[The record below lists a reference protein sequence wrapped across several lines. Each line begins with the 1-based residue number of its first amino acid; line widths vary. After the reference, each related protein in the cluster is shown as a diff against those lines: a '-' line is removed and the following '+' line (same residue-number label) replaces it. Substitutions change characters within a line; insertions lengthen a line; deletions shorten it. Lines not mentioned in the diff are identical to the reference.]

1 MALSGSTNYNNAL
14 TSSIKEEWL
23 FEFRNHNYDADSFNV
38 NQVIRL
44 AIAEVTPGAVSND
57 KYHEFITN
65 SPIIR
70 ESIDLSN
77 STSSVGNI
85 TLTCVNGT
93 LDNHSNATLAA
104 EIYGGSRRYI
114 NHEVIVYS
122 RVGGYTEQIFQGRL
136 KEVKI
141 DGVDTLSIMIAVHDP
156 IKDISIPQYQ
166 SKAGNYFPVFY
177 GTGTPETST
186 VSVPDFVDIS
196 RVFPVQV
203 DTLNNDVYN
212 CLFHQAE
219 DSDAR
224 LHYPV
229 KDSFDAFGVPRM
241 CPLDDTAG
249 GGTANETYDDYEG
262 ESNNTNK
269 NVMRTDLDL
278 HRSYKIR
285 PQTVTDA
292 VSATGITVANAGNAY
307 DVTGAST
314 VATFTGSLNTD
325 VNASATYTF
334 TDIPKE
340 EHTLQTF
347 KLFVNYQVASYSSSN
362 GTLTIKI
369 TVGLKHDE
377 ATPIYKTIEKT
388 ANVTVAA
395 EEFDLIDT
403 NDFSNAT
410 KKTPEEVTLKI
421 EFSNV
426 ATDDGGTANSA
437 VVTVKDVY
445 FTIATKIVDDNDTDE
460 LLLANSSAVTSV
472 KKLYTGSD
480 GFDRSW
486 GVGEVSNIAEMHRDL
501 IHRFA
506 GITTTSVFQSNG
518 TTANLLAEAL
528 DDSETGVD
536 IDDGSVFSVND
547 AIRIDLEEMLITSIS
562 SNTLTVTRGQNGTS
576 AATHSDNATISKVP
590 YNFTKLN
597 TARANWKCKYW
608 LQKPTQMKTVLKKI
622 QYEGGFIFRFKTSDN
637 TPQYIYLATNPSV
650 VHTIS
655 KNDITNMRISVTPF
669 ESLVTKREVKYEVNP
684 INDKNFREITC
695 TDTTNNPRS
704 AYNIDTKE
712 NVKTDE
718 LKILRAAPGAANMGG
733 LVEVGFANHYNA
745 IEGNPKLI
753 ISTEIINPGSSGGSS
768 YFYLM
773 EVGDICAFSH
783 TNQVIAPFGES
794 FDGKKFI
801 IVSLSR
807 GIGSLKVT
815 LREV

>member
-1 MALSGSTNYNNAL
+1 MALTGSTNYNNAL
-14 TSSIKEEWL
+14 TSTIKEEWL
-23 FEFRNHNYDADSFNV
+23 FEFRNNNYDADSFNV

-44 AIAEVTPGAVSND
+44 ATAEVTPGAVSND

-65 SPIIR
+65 SPSIR
-70 ESIDLSN
+70 ESIDLSK
-77 STSSVGNI
+77 STASVGNI
-85 TLTCVNGT
+85 SLTCANGT
-93 LDNHSNATLAA
+93 LDNHSSATLAA
-104 EIYGGSRRYI
+104 EIYGGTRKYI

-141 DGVDTLSIMIAVHDP
+141 NGVDTISMTIAVHDP

-166 SKAGNYFPVFY
+166 SKTGNYFPVFY
-177 GTGTPETST
+177 GEGYVETST

-219 DSDAR
+219 TSDAR

-229 KDSFDAFGVPRM
+229 KDSFDAYGVPRM

-249 GGTANETYDDYEG
+249 GGTANETYADYEG
-262 ESNNTNK
+262 ETNNTNK

-285 PQTVTDA
+285 PQTATDA

-347 KLFVNYQVASYSSSN
+347 KFFVNYQVASYTSNN

-369 TVGLKHDE
+369 TVGLKHDG

-388 ANVTVAA
+388 ANATVTA

-410 KKTPEEVTLKI
+410 KKTPEEITLKI

-437 VVTVKDVY
+437 VVTVKDTY

-472 KKLYTGSD
+472 KQLYTGTD
-480 GFDRSW
+480 GFDKSW
-486 GVGEVSNIAEMHRDL
+486 SAGNIVDIIPDMHRDIL
-501 IHRFA
+501 HRFV
-506 GITTTSVFQSNG
+506 GITTTPGNYS
-518 TTANLLAEAL
+518 ALA
-528 DDSETGVD
+528 
-536 IDDGSVFSVND
+536 
-547 AIRIDLEEMLITSIS
+547 
-562 SNTLTVTRGQNGTS
+562 
-576 AATHSDNATISKVP
+576 
-590 YNFTKLN
+590 

-608 LQKPTQMKTVLKKI
+608 TQEPIEVKKLLEKI
-622 QYEGGFIFRFKTSDN
+622 QYEGGFIFRFRPADN
-637 TPQYIYLATNPSV
+637 TPQYIVLTTNPSV
-650 VHTIS
+650 VHTIT
-655 KNDITNMRISVTPF
+655 KDDITNMSISITPF

-684 INDKNFREITC
+684 INGNTFREITC
-695 TDTTNNPRS
+695 EDTTNDPRDN
-704 AYNIDTKE
+704 YNIDTKE

-718 LKILRAAPGAANMGG
+718 LEILRTTPGAANMGG

-745 IEGNPKLI
+745 IEGNPKLLI
-753 ISTEIINPGSSGGSS
+753 TTEIINPGDSSVNRDGSIS

-794 FDGKKFI
+794 FNGKKFM
-801 IVSLSR
+801 IVSLTRSV
-807 GIGSLKVT
+807 GSLKVT
-815 LREV
+815 LREI